1 MLGAIVLLL
10 VMLFH
15 FDLLVLYQIA
25 DSDDESFTRERC
37 FQTGLPY

>member
-1 MLGAIVLLL
+1 MLGAIILLL

-15 FDLLVLYQIA
+15 FDLLYQIA
-25 DSDDESFTRERC
+25 GSDDESFTRERC